1 MVPLSVK
8 LLLVKSPISDH
19 LLKPDIKG
27 GCLQEVPRL
36 YICMCQPLHL
46 VWQKYVRKSMK
57 MSEIRQKTC
66 MADLKMRINCKQ
78 KCDRSLRNAGC
89 SISKVEIIS
98 LGFKWLI
105 VLRSAIKT
113 RDQTHLVLKNVLVVS

>member
-1 MVPLSVK
+1 M
-8 LLLVKSPISDH
+8 
-19 LLKPDIKG
+19 
-27 GCLQEVPRL
+27 
-36 YICMCQPLHL
+36 
-46 VWQKYVRKSMK
+46 YVSAFALGLAEIRQK

-113 RDQTHLVLKNVLVVS
+113 HDQTHLVLKNVLAAS